1 MNGLTPS
8 RPALKLVRGAEQEAP
23 VQYVWFCGHCA
34 SPAPGGAAPAPVAR
48 VCGSCGLGL
57 MLEARSEIVPDER
70 DAFLV
75 VDSSMLIQGVSRHAE
90 QLLALE
96 EEAAIDRPVG
106 ELLVA
111 PDAEAGGPGSF
122 AAVVADAAAGGNA
135 LASKFVRPW
144 NTFGVR
150 MRARIGAC
158 GPPRA
163 ALIVLEDSPG
173 RTLRAVGRPQG

>member
-8 RPALKLVRGAEQEAP
+8 RPALTLVQGTQSEAP
-23 VQYVWFCGHCA
+23 VEYIWFCGHCA
-34 SPAPGGAAPAPVAR
+34 APAPGGAAPAPVAR
-48 VCGSCGLGL
+48 VCNSCGLGL
-57 MLEARSEIVPDER
+57 MLETRSEIVPDKR

-75 VDSSMLIQGVSRHAE
+75 VDSAMLIQGVSRRAE

-96 EEAAIDRPVG
+96 EEAAINRPVG

-111 PDAEAGGPGSF
+111 PDAEAGAPGSF
-122 AAVVADAAAGGNA
+122 AAAIADAVAGDEG
-135 LASKFVRPW
+135 LVTKFVRPW

-163 ALIVLEDSPG
+163 ALIVLDDSPAP
-173 RTLRAVGRPQG
+173 LRAVGSR

>member
-1 MNGLTPS
+1 
-8 RPALKLVRGAEQEAP
+8 
-23 VQYVWFCGHCA
+23 
-34 SPAPGGAAPAPVAR
+34 
-48 VCGSCGLGL
+48 
-57 MLEARSEIVPDER
+57 MLESRSEIVPSDK

-75 VDSSMLIQGVSRHAE
+75 VDSSLLVQGVSRRAE
-90 QLLALE
+90 QLLAMDE
-96 EEAAIDRPVG
+96 EEAINRPIG

-122 AAVVADAAAGGNA
+122 AAAIADAVAGGEA
-135 LASKFVRPW
+135 LVSKFVRPW

-163 ALIVLEDSPG
+163 ALIVLEDGPA
-173 RTLRAVGRPQG
+173 RPLRAVQ

>member
-1 MNGLTPS
+1 
-8 RPALKLVRGAEQEAP
+8 
-23 VQYVWFCGHCA
+23 
-34 SPAPGGAAPAPVAR
+34 
-48 VCGSCGLGL
+48 
-57 MLEARSEIVPDER
+57 MLEARSEIVPGDN

-75 VDSSMLIQGVSRHAE
+75 VDSSLLVQGVSQRAE
-90 QLLALE
+90 QLLAMDE
-96 EEAAIDRPVG
+96 EEAINRPIG

-122 AAVVADAAAGGNA
+122 SAAIADAVAGGEA
-135 LASKFVRPW
+135 LVSKFVRPW

-163 ALIVLEDSPG
+163 ALIVIEDGPSRP
-173 RTLRAVGRPQG
+173 LRAVQ